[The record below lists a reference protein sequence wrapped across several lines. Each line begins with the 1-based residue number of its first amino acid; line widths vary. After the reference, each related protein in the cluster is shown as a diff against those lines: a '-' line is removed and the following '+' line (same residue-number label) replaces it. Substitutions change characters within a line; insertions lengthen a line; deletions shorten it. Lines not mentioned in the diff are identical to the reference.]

1 MVKTNSALLVLFLV
15 GSISLNVRAQ
25 GCSDAGVCSIGSS
38 HPIAGDST
46 SIDGRATSSVSLTTS
61 LGMGEEGVSIFQ
73 IIPEINIGIS
83 KKISLQTRIPFMSI
97 SGNLGDVTGIGDVVT
112 GLSFVANKKPTTK
125 TVIYGGVKIPL
136 SDANEKKK
144 NLSLPMPYQVGIG
157 TLDFVGGISHSFYN
171 WQTTFGYQ
179 HVLDNGNKN
188 EFTRKLWANNKDAQT
203 YFESNG
209 FIRGNDASFK
219 LEYNF
224 KRNKANIAP
233 GVLAIYRLNKD
244 QILDTNN
251 VHYDIEGSDGITLN
265 ITGDATYEIGKKTT
279 LRFQFGFPVI
289 VRDVRADGLTR
300 SLVLNLGYYI
310 NLN

>member
-1 MVKTNSALLVLFLV
+1 MKIVKSVVAIFILLAVSFV
-15 GSISLNVRAQ
+15 DVKAQ

-38 HPIAGDST
+38 HTIADDST
-46 SIDGRATSSVSLTTS
+46 SIEGRGTSSVSLTTS
-61 LGMGEEGVSIFQ
+61 FGMGEEGVSIFQ
-73 IIPEINIGIS
+73 IMPELNIGIT
-83 KKISLQTRIPFMSI
+83 KKLSWQARIPFMNI
-97 SGNLGDVTGIGDVVT
+97 NGNLGDVSGIGDVVT
-112 GLSFVANKKPTTK
+112 GFSFVANKKPTTK

-171 WQTTFGYQ
+171 WQTTIGYQ
-179 HVLDNGNKN
+179 HVLYNRNKN
-188 EFTRKLWANNKDAQT
+188 EFTRKLWANNKDAQK
-203 YFESNG
+203 YFESKG

-233 GVLAIYRLNKD
+233 GVLAIYRINKD

-251 VHYDIEGSDGITLN
+251 VHYAIKGSDGITLN
-265 ITGDATYEIGKKTT
+265 ITGDATYEIGKKST
-279 LRFQFGFPVI
+279 LRFQLGFPVI
-289 VRDVRADGLTR
+289 VRDIRADGLTR